1 MHLKFELSA
10 AATSG
15 TVDQALTYEANSYG
29 SNSFRFFYIL
39 KKFFQVIVTMEL
51 DEHSQSP
58 SVCHGQPQVGLSE

>member
-29 SNSFRFFYIL
+29 SNSFRFFLYFEEI
-39 KKFFQVIVTMEL
+39 F
-51 DEHSQSP
+51 P
-58 SVCHGQPQVGLSE
+58 SYSDYGIG